1 MIRAISRSRPAARLL
16 LCRTKSYALQAP
28 LLISARLSHT
38 HHKQHRPH
46 HHKPSHSNEQNHIT
60 KLKFERLIF
69 EYAAK
74 PQEPINLEN
83 LLKFGPYPIPD
94 DVLLK
99 NAGSVLKAIAIRLA
113 HRLETLRNLPYLIV
127 LNPNISQI
135 YTIYYNSFTII
146 SQTAPPTTREEND
159 KIVEILKRLV
169 HTHSDTIP
177 VLARGFHEAAEY
189 ISPAESSKI
198 IDSHLRARI
207 GTRLLAEHHIA
218 LTDPIDPERYIGA
231 VEKACTPG
239 VILKH
244 AAEFVG
250 AICDMRFGIVPTV
263 KIEQGEDIQLPYVP
277 VHIEYIFTE
286 LLKNSFRASIEH
298 SLKTKTPLEPVWATI
313 VRTSTGVIIRIRDR
327 GGGIA
332 PELEKHVF
340 GYSFTTFN
348 NETTDND
355 QDTAGFSTLNTPPGA
370 GNTLAGM
377 GYGLPLSRAYAEFF
391 GGKLQVQ
398 TYYGWG
404 TDVYVTLKSPPQ

>member
-1 MIRAISRSRPAARLL
+1 LL
-16 LCRTKSYALQAP
+16 LYGTKRYAFQAP
-28 LLISARLSHT
+28 LSFVRHSHT
-38 HHKQHRPH
+38 HHIQHHSHR
-46 HHKPSHSNEQNHIT
+46 HKPSHSNEQNHVT
-60 KLKFERLIF
+60 KLKFERLIS

-94 DVLLK
+94 DVLLE
-99 NAGSVLKAIAIRLA
+99 NAASVLKTIAVRLA

-135 YTIYYNSFTII
+135 YSIYYNSFTII
-146 SQTAPPTTREEND
+146 SQTTPPTTREENK

-177 VLARGFHEAAEY
+177 VLARGFYEAAQY
-189 ISPAESSKI
+189 ISSTESSKI

-218 LTDPIDPERYIGA
+218 LTDPIDPEKYIGA
-231 VEKACTPG
+231 VEKACRPG

-250 AICDMRFGIVPTV
+250 DICDLRFGIVPTI
-263 KIEQGEDIQLPYVP
+263 KIEQGDDIQLPYVP

-298 SLKTKTPLEPVWATI
+298 SIKTNTPLEPVWATI

-332 PELEKHVF
+332 PELEKYVF

-348 NETTDND
+348 NDSTENG
-355 QDTAGFSTLNTPPGA
+355 QDSAGFSTLNTPPGA

>member
-1 MIRAISRSRPAARLL
+1 MIRTISRSRPSSRLL
-16 LCRTKSYALQAP
+16 LCGFRHYVSRAQFP
-28 LLISARLSHT
+28 IVVRHSH
-38 HHKQHRPH
+38 HLH
-46 HHKPSHSNEQNHIT
+46 HHHHRKPSHNSDQEHATNLN
-60 KLKFERLIF
+60 FERLIS

-74 PQEPINLEN
+74 PEERINLEN
-83 LLKFGPYPIPD
+83 LLKFGPYPISD
-94 DVLLK
+94 DVLLE
-99 NAGSVLKAIAIRLA
+99 NAASVLKKISIRLA
-113 HRLETLRNLPYLIV
+113 HRLETLRKLPYLIV

-135 YTIYYNSFTII
+135 YSIYYNSFSII
-146 SQTAPPTTREEND
+146 SQTPPPTTREEN
-159 KIVEILKRLV
+159 KNIVEILKHLV

-177 VLARGFHEAAEY
+177 VLARGFHEAAQY

-198 IDSHLRARI
+198 IDNHLRARI
-207 GTRLLAEHHIA
+207 GTRLIAEHHIA
-218 LTDPIDPERYIGA
+218 LTDPIDPEKYIGA

-250 AICDMRFGIVPTV
+250 DICDLRFGIVPTL

-298 SLKTKTPLEPVWATI
+298 SIKTNTPLEPVWATI
-313 VRTSTGVIIRIRDR
+313 IRTSTGVIIRIRDR

-332 PELEKHVF
+332 PELEKQVF
-340 GYSFTTFN
+340 AYSFTTFN
-348 NETTDND
+348 NDPAEEDD
-355 QDTAGFSTLNTPPGA
+355 SSAGFSTLNSPPGT